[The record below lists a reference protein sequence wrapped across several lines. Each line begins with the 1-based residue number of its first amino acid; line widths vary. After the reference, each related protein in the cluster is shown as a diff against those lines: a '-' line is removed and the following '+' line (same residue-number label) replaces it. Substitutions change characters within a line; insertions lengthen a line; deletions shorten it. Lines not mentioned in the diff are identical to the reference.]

1 MKTVYVDDTN
11 QASII
16 CPECGFSKN
25 VDITNFKSTQKRAKA
40 KCGCGESFRF
50 TFEFRKNF
58 RKSVRLPGEYI
69 VKGSGEKGD
78 VIIRDLSLTGI
89 RFESLTSHQISTNDI
104 LEVKFKLDN
113 SVRSEVHKPAK
124 VVWLR
129 DRTVAA
135 HYIETKLFEK
145 DLGFYLRT

>member
-25 VDITNFKSTQKRAKA
+25 IDITNFKSTQKRARA

-50 TFEFRKNF
+50 TFEFRKNY
-58 RKSVRLPGEYI
+58 RKNVRLAGEYI
-69 VKGSGEKGD
+69 VKVTGEKGD

-89 RFESLTSHQISTNDI
+89 RFESLKPHEISTNDI

-113 SVRSEVHKPAK
+113 SKKSEIRKLVK
-124 VVWLR
+124 VIWVR
-129 DRTVAA
+129 DRIVAA
-135 HYIETKLFEK
+135 HYSETKLFEK

>member
-25 VDITNFKSTQKRAKA
+25 IDITNFKSTQKRAKA
-40 KCGCGESFRF
+40 KCGCGESFWF
-50 TFEFRKNF
+50 TFEFRKNY
-58 RKSVRLPGEYI
+58 RKNVRLPGEYI
-69 VKGSGEKGD
+69 VKGTGEKGD

-89 RFESLTSHQISTNDI
+89 RFESLKPHEISTNDI

-113 SVRSEVHKPAK
+113 SVRSEIRKLAK
-124 VVWLR
+124 VIWVS
-129 DRTVAA
+129 DRIVAA
-135 HYIETKLFEK
+135 HYSETKLFEK

>member
-25 VDITNFKSTQKRAKA
+25 INITNFKSTQKRAKA

-50 TFEFRKNF
+50 TFEFRKNY
-58 RKSVRLPGEYI
+58 RKNVRLAGEYI
-69 VKGSGEKGD
+69 VKVTGEKGD

-89 RFESLTSHQISTNDI
+89 RFESLKPHEISTNDI

-113 SVRSEVHKPAK
+113 SVRSEICKLAK
-124 VVWLR
+124 VIWVR
-129 DRTVAA
+129 DRIVAA
-135 HYIETKLFEK
+135 HYSETKLFEK
-145 DLGFYLRT
+145 ALGFYLRT

>member
-25 VDITNFKSTQKRAKA
+25 IDITNFKSTQKRAKA

-50 TFEFRKNF
+50 TFEFRKNY
-58 RKSVRLPGEYI
+58 RKNARLPGEYI
-69 VKGSGEKGD
+69 VKETGEKGD

-89 RFESLTSHQISTNDI
+89 RFESLKTHEISTNDI
-104 LEVKFKLDN
+104 LEIKFKLDN
-113 SVRSEVHKPAK
+113 SVRSEIRKFAK
-124 VVWLR
+124 VIWVR
-129 DRTVAA
+129 DRIVAA
-135 HYIETKLFEK
+135 HYSETKLFEK

>member
-25 VDITNFKSTQKRAKA
+25 INITNFKSTQKRAKA

-50 TFEFRKNF
+50 TFEFRKNY
-58 RKSVRLPGEYI
+58 RKNVRLAGEYI
-69 VKGSGEKGD
+69 VKVTGEKGD

-89 RFESLTSHQISTNDI
+89 RFESLKPHEISTNDI

-113 SVRSEVHKPAK
+113 SVRSEIRKFAK
-124 VVWLR
+124 VIWVR
-129 DRTVAA
+129 DRIVAA
-135 HYIETKLFEK
+135 HYSETKLFEK

>member
-25 VDITNFKSTQKRAKA
+25 INITNFKSTQKRAKA

-50 TFEFRKNF
+50 TFEFRKNY
-58 RKSVRLPGEYI
+58 RKNVRLAGEYI
-69 VKGSGEKGD
+69 VKVTGEKGD

-89 RFESLTSHQISTNDI
+89 RFESLKPHEISTNDI

-113 SVRSEVHKPAK
+113 SKKSEIRKLVK
-124 VVWLR
+124 VIWVR
-129 DRTVAA
+129 DRIVAA
-135 HYIETKLFEK
+135 HYSETKLFEK

>member
-25 VDITNFKSTQKRAKA
+25 INITNFKSTQKRAKA

-50 TFEFRKNF
+50 TFEFRKNY
-58 RKSVRLPGEYI
+58 RKNVRLAGEYI
-69 VKGSGEKGD
+69 VKVTGEKGD

-89 RFESLTSHQISTNDI
+89 RFESLKTHEISTNDI
-104 LEVKFKLDN
+104 LEIKFKLDN
-113 SVRSEVHKPAK
+113 SVRSEIRKFAK
-124 VVWLR
+124 VIWVR
-129 DRTVAA
+129 DRIVAA
-135 HYIETKLFEK
+135 HYSETKLFEK